1 MTSGALLAAGGSG
14 LFAPLTA
21 FLLVVIVSFL
31 LCLVAGMDND
41 TVADFFTANRSLSV
55 TKNALA
61 LSGDFIF
68 TTALLS
74 SVGAVALTGY
84 DGMVV
89 ALSAVAAL
97 GVLLLLAEPLRNTG
111 HFTLGAILESRMTGT
126 ATRVAGTVITV
137 AVCLPVM
144 VVQLVVAGDVTAYV
158 LGLHRAGAA
167 EVCTALIGVLIVSFA
182 VFGGMRGSSM
192 IEIVKVVVVFGAV
205 LAVSWTALSRS
216 HWDLGALLEA
226 AAGHS
231 GAAQSFHAPGLMYQ
245 ESTAGGLDLVSLC
258 VTVVLGSAVFP
269 HILMRVGA
277 ARNGPAARRAS
288 SAAVA
293 MIALFYG
300 AMVLTGLSAAA
311 TLGGAVIAAHD
322 SQGSTALF
330 LLAHTLAGS
339 GTGLLFTMVACAA
352 FVTVLGTVAGLT
364 MAASASLAHDLYARV
379 GRRRGGSERSEVNV
393 ARAAVMIFGL
403 VSVYLAVV
411 LHHWSIVAL
420 SLFAAALTASVVL
433 PALVYCLFWKGFTRT
448 GMLWTLYGSLVC
460 CVVLEAFGPAVSGH
474 PIALFPHRD
483 FHWFPLQNIAVVTVP
498 VGFFLGWAG
507 SLLSHGSYADQDRY
521 AETQT
526 VLLIGRRPIGP
537 P

>member
-1 MTSGALLAAGGSG
+1 MTSAADLAAGGSG
-14 LFAPLTA
+14 LFAPLMA

-55 TKNALA
+55 ARNALA

-74 SVGAVALTGY
+74 SVGAVALAGY

-89 ALSAVAAL
+89 AISAVAAL

-111 HFTLGAILESRMTGT
+111 HFTLGALLESRMTGT
-126 ATRVAGTVITV
+126 ATRVGGTVITL

-144 VVQLVVAGDVTAYV
+144 VAQLVVAGDVTAYV
-158 LGLHRAGAA
+158 LGLTRPGAA

-182 VFGGMRGSSM
+182 AFGGMRGSSM
-192 IEIVKVVVVFGAV
+192 IEIVKVIVVFGTI
-205 LAVSWTALSRS
+205 LTVSCAALSRS
-216 HWDLGALLEA
+216 HWDVGTLLET

-231 GAAQSFHAPGLMYQ
+231 GGPRSFYAPGRLYGD
-245 ESTAGGLDLVSLC
+245 TTTGRLDLISLC

-269 HILMRVGA
+269 HILLRVSA
-277 ARNGPAARRAS
+277 SRNGPAARRAAS
-288 SAAVA
+288 GAVV

-300 AMVLTGLSAAA
+300 SMILTGLGAAA
-311 TLGGAVIAAHD
+311 TLGADVIASHD
-322 SQGSTALF
+322 PQGNTALF
-330 LLAHTLAGS
+330 LLADTFAKS

-364 MAASASLAHDLYARV
+364 MAASASLAHDLYAGV
-379 GRRRGGSERSEVNV
+379 GRRGLGGERGEVNV
-393 ARAAVMIFGL
+393 ARAAVMVFGL
-403 VSVYLAVV
+403 VGVYLAVV
-411 LHHWSIVAL
+411 LHHWSIVPL

-433 PALVYCLFWKGFTRT
+433 PAVVYSLFWNGFTRT
-448 GMLWTLYGSLVC
+448 GLLWTLYGSLAC
-460 CVVLEAFGPAVSGH
+460 CVVLETFGPAVSGD

-483 FHWFPLQNIAVVTVP
+483 FHWFPLQNIALATVP

-507 SLLSHGSYADQDRY
+507 SRLSRRSPADQRHFV
-521 AETQT
+521 ETQT
-526 VLLIGRRPIGP
+526 ALLMGR
-537 P
+537 